1 MPESGVDYPRNWNE
15 FMDWFSD
22 EQKCYQY
29 LEKLKWKNG
38 FICPSCQA
46 QAEPYRTTRGR
57 LTCRSCFHQ
66 TTVTAGTI
74 FHKTRTPLRTWF
86 SAIWYVTNQKHGTN
100 ALGLQKVLGFG
111 SYQTAWTM
119 LHKLRRAMIRPERE
133 KLSGIVEVD
142 EIYIGGKE
150 PDMRGR
156 LVEKKSIVAVAVE
169 LNEKGGLGR
178 VRFRQIF
185 DVTSDSLIPFV
196 EEMIKSGSTVKTDGW
211 VGYSGLEKH
220 GYVHDVHPI
229 SKSGDPAHV
238 SMPGVHMVASLVK
251 RWLLGTHHGSFSP
264 QQLDYYLDEFTFR
277 FNRRTSR
284 SRGLLFYRLIN
295 QALSHSPEPYY
306 SIIGGL

>member
-38 FICPSCQA
+38 FICPSCQM
-46 QAEPYRTTRGR
+46 QDEPYRTTRGR

-86 SAIWYVTNQKHGTN
+86 SAIWYITNQKHGTN

-119 LHKLRRAMIRPERE
+119 LNKLRRAMIRPERE

-169 LNEKGGLGR
+169 LNEK
-178 VRFRQIF
+178 
-185 DVTSDSLIPFV
+185 
-196 EEMIKSGSTVKTDGW
+196 
-211 VGYSGLEKH
+211 
-220 GYVHDVHPI
+220 
-229 SKSGDPAHV
+229 
-238 SMPGVHMVASLVK
+238 
-251 RWLLGTHHGSFSP
+251 
-264 QQLDYYLDEFTFR
+264 
-277 FNRRTSR
+277 
-284 SRGLLFYRLIN
+284 
-295 QALSHSPEPYY
+295 
-306 SIIGGL
+306 